1 MKAYLELIKID
12 LKLALRL
19 RTVIFFNYLFPMIFF
34 FTFGSVLGARNSLAN
49 TTLVVTMSLTLGVLG
64 NGLFGAGIR
73 ALQERELNIL
83 RRYKVTPITAGPLLV
98 ASMVT
103 GWMIFM
109 PYIVLLLTLSH
120 FIYHMPWPQHMASL
134 LVFISLG
141 LVAFRSIGLVV
152 ASVANNMQEG
162 TILVQLLYF
171 PMLFLSGATIPT
183 RSFGP
188 ALQVISEFI
197 PATYLVK
204 GVQGIMLQGNWLW
217 DVRTAAG
224 AMIVTMF
231 LGWFVGMKLFRWE
244 KEEKI
249 RASAKLW
256 VLAVLVPFFVM
267 GAWKG
272 LHRERKQGPAVKG
285 DITTPIPARTQGA
298 DGQAQ
303 LQRDRA
309 KQ

>member
-1 MKAYLELIKID
+1 MRAYLELIKID

-141 LVAFRSIGLVV
+141 LVAFRSIGLVI

-183 RSFGP
+183 RAFGP
-188 ALQVISEFI
+188 VLQVISDFI

-204 GVQGIMLQGNWLW
+204 GVHGIMLEGNWLW

-272 LHRERKQGPAVKG
+272 LHQERKQGPAVKNG
-285 DITTPIPARTQGA
+285 MTAPIPAKTQGA
-298 DGQAQ
+298 NQQAQ
-303 LQRDRA
+303 VQREGANR
-309 KQ
+309 